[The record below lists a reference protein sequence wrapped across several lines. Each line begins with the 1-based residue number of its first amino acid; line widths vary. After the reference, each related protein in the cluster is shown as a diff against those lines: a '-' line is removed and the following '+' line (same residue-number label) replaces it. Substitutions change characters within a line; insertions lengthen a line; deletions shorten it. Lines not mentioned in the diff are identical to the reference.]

1 MAKQTKITALD
12 NGPYLVKDSLV
23 VVDAEC
29 NEFPS
34 KLETAALCRCGHQ
47 RRSRSTMV
55 PIRRSICGRWRGL
68 SERRKSRAENQSI
81 PAVDRARSVPR
92 TESS

>member
-12 NGPYLVKDSLV
+12 NGPYLVKDPVV

-34 KLETAALCRCGHQ
+34 KRETAALCRCGDQ

-55 PIRRSICGRWRGL
+55 RWYRLEDRFAGGGEDCPRGG
-68 SERRKSRAENQSI
+68 RAEL
-81 PAVDRARSVPR
+81 R
-92 TESS
+92 TKAYQQ